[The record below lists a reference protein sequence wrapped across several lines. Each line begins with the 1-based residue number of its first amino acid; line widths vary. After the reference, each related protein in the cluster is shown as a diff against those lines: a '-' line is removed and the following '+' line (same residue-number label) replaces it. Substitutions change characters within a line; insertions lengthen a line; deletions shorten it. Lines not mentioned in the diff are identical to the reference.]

1 VLPRSV
7 CIPKPEKVRHTCDA
21 GSDPASNLRFDE
33 GQAPGLAT
41 QRRLAASRS
50 DRDMFRHLC
59 IKLTHYPEEIRDEIE
74 ALLRY
79 DSKLQTMQRRSN
91 VVHRNEQ

>member
-1 VLPRSV
+1 
-7 CIPKPEKVRHTCDA
+7 
-21 GSDPASNLRFDE
+21 
-33 GQAPGLAT
+33 
-41 QRRLAASRS
+41 
-50 DRDMFRHLC
+50 MFRHLC